1 MLVSQ
6 RLQGVKQ
13 QAQPSHRPQAIIAPP
28 PRNTSQVPSAVLS
41 EVSTLKTFIIPRDN
55 IKLEPNQSI
64 SLIPQI
70 RNITIT
76 ESKPKLNIEEE

>member
-1 MLVSQ
+1 
-6 RLQGVKQ
+6 
-13 QAQPSHRPQAIIAPP
+13 
-28 PRNTSQVPSAVLS
+28 LS